1 MTLISASGAE
11 RVIQCAASVVLPQTY
26 SSSDY
31 ADRGTGLHG
40 FVRSVLTGIP
50 IEAAL
55 AALPPEY
62 RGTAERIQ
70 WRKLGS
76 DLSDVRTEVAYAIDV
91 RARTARELGQNIG
104 RHYERHAITVDEM
117 VGSDD
122 IEGTRIDGVPVVLD
136 MKFGYERV
144 APCEVNA
151 QMLTYCLAR
160 YLLTGAPE
168 IEGRICYVAP
178 EGSIWVDSYTFT
190 AFDLD
195 GFADELEDAFDRVA
209 GARRVYLAREDLNV
223 ATGEHCRYCG
233 AMESCPAYVKLAR
246 AMLPE
251 ALTLEAAVETL
262 TLDQA
267 GVAWRK
273 ARDIEKLLDRV
284 LEALKARARQEPLP
298 LGDDKCVKEISYE
311 TGSFNREGA
320 LALLKAKGATDEE
333 VGMLYTKALIKS
345 VREGNLPGVKRK
357 RAAVKPR
364 ALKAKEA
371 T

>member
-1 MTLISASGAE
+1 MTYPSASGAE

-31 ADRGTGLHG
+31 AERGHGLHG
-40 FVRSVLTGIP
+40 FVRAVLTGTP
-50 IEAAL
+50 IERAL
-55 AALPPEY
+55 AALPPEH
-62 RGTAERIQ
+62 RGIAERIQ

-76 DLSDVRTEVAYAIDV
+76 DLADVRTEVAYAIDV

-104 RHYERHAITVDEM
+104 RHYERHAITDDEM

-122 IEGTRIDGVPVVLD
+122 IEGMRIDGIPVVLD

-160 YLLTGAPE
+160 AIVTGAPE
-168 IEGRICYVAP
+168 VEGRIAYVAP
-178 EGSIWVDSYTFT
+178 EGTIWVDSHTFT

-195 GFADELEDAFDRVA
+195 GFANELEDAFDRVA
-209 GARRVYLAREDLNV
+209 SARRVYVAGGDLNV

-251 ALTLEAAVETL
+251 ALALEAAVETL

-267 GVAWRK
+267 GAAWRK
-273 ARDIEKLLDRV
+273 ARDIEKLLNRV
-284 LEALKARARQEPLP
+284 LDALKARARQEPLP
-298 LGDDKCVKEISYE
+298 LGDDKCVKEIAYE
-311 TGSFNREGA
+311 AGSFNREAA
-320 LALLKAKGATDEE
+320 LSLLKARGATDDE
-333 VGMLYTKALIKS
+333 VGMLYTKTLIKS
-345 VREGNLPGVKRK
+345 VREGNMPGVKRK
-357 RAAVKPR
+357 RVAKPR
-364 ALKAKEA
+364 ALKPKEVA
-371 T
+371 